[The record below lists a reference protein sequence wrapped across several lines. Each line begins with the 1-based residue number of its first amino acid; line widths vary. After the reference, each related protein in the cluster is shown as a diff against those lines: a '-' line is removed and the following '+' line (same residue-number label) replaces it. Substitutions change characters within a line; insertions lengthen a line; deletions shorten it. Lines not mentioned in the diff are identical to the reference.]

1 MSRLAGVS
9 VCPSPHTPSI
19 LRRTWRRRSR
29 AKSPTLPPVFHLMPR
44 LARGAREVVPKY
56 GNVPPPGGASQE
68 EDDDFE
74 RVLLTSL
81 VKVVIPTDM
90 DLLKLIHRM
99 IEFVIRE
106 GPMFEA
112 MIMNREMSNPLYQF
126 LFDNQSPAHIYY
138 RWKLFS
144 ILNGDSPETWRTD
157 EFRMFDGGSLWKPP
171 PLKNLLSKVLP
182 PIQEVVKKGALSAKN
197 RDYLE
202 DKLRSV
208 TMERESVRGLMMWCM
223 EHSDSADEIV
233 ECVSE
238 SLCINETPLPTKL
251 ARLYLLNDILHN
263 CTSFVYNSSAFRR
276 GFEGKL
282 VTVME
287 HFHTILR
294 NISSRIRAEQFKR
307 RVLTCM
313 RAWDTMSVY
322 HFNLVDKLRE
332 TFIGKTQEEAEK
344 QRAFQTV
351 AMLMQPEASTHT
363 THDDPEPNLDG
374 VPLLES
380 QPIDFSRAGG
390 GLPVP
395 VDMETE
401 GQGGADLDG
410 EPLEEEDLDGVPMA
424 DADIDGIPLEKD
436 NIDGEPLEGDA
447 PGNKGVMSSS
457 SGVRSKWEL
466 VDYGD
471 DSSEEEE
478 EKGGKRGGEDE
489 AAQRE
494 KERQQLLAE
503 IDEKKRKIL
512 REVEVKVMELSDA
525 LESSGSYSRAEISER
540 LQKYRDRLMQES
552 VEPSRSPRQQK
563 TSRRSR
569 SPSPSTLAK
578 YSLESSPKKQLS
590 RSHSPE
596 VTKPHPPNSSPSP
609 PPPPPRSPTGRRS
622 KSRSPVRRKKSR
634 SRSPRKRSRSPRQR
648 SRSRS
653 PRKRSRSR
661 SPRKRSRSPRQR
673 SRSRSPT
680 KRSHSPKRHRSQS
693 PHSHR
698 HRSPSSSSSLR
709 HHHHRSSKKS
719 KRRSRSRSP
728 HKKTKKSRH

>member
-1 MSRLAGVS
+1 M
-9 VCPSPHTPSI
+9 
-19 LRRTWRRRSR
+19 
-29 AKSPTLPPVFHLMPR
+29 
-44 LARGAREVVPKY
+44 
-56 GNVPPPGGASQE
+56 Q
-68 EDDDFE
+68 
-74 RVLLTSL
+74 
-81 VKVVIPTDM
+81 
-90 DLLKLIHRM
+90 
-99 IEFVIRE
+99 
-106 GPMFEA
+106 
-112 MIMNREMSNPLYQF
+112 
-126 LFDNQSPAHIYY
+126 
-138 RWKLFS
+138 
-144 ILNGDSPETWRTD
+144 
-157 EFRMFDGGSLWKPP
+157 
-171 PLKNLLSKVLP
+171 
-182 PIQEVVKKGALSAKN
+182 
-197 RDYLE
+197 
-202 DKLRSV
+202 
-208 TMERESVRGLMMWCM
+208 
-223 EHSDSADEIV
+223 IV